1 MCRRFIPSNAPVVEP
16 HECFRGVGD
25 WLHAAASGLVPFC
38 AIPLLRFQLNHIS
51 KKRKVIKERGW
62 QVQALLI
69 DEAVTNQ

>member
-1 MCRRFIPSNAPVVEP
+1 
-16 HECFRGVGD
+16 VGD